1 MFLLLSLQIR
11 LYWIL
16 PQFPESSAW
25 KKSRL
30 MLPGTSNVVHVLKR
44 RPVCLPQLTPEYQS
58 LHQGCGQYESLSLS
72 LLRREKESESTFL
85 FWKSHSGKTTVSTA
99 PFDYCISPAT
109 LSLPGL
115 TVDRGRIYGK
125 VFFFLPLLVFFFSL
139 SQRVNVL
146 AGGSATPAA
155 PCGLRKQ
162 QQVSDSAERRA
173 LHQPLVHS
181 VQ

>member
-1 MFLLLSLQIR
+1 
-11 LYWIL
+11 
-16 PQFPESSAW
+16 
-25 KKSRL
+25 
-30 MLPGTSNVVHVLKR
+30 MLPGTSNAVLVLKR

-58 LHQGCGQYESLSLS
+58 LHQGCSQYESLSLS

-99 PFDYCISPAT
+99 PFHYCISPAT
-109 LSLPGL
+109 LALPGL

-125 VFFFLPLLVFFFSL
+125 VFFSFLFLFFFFLSL